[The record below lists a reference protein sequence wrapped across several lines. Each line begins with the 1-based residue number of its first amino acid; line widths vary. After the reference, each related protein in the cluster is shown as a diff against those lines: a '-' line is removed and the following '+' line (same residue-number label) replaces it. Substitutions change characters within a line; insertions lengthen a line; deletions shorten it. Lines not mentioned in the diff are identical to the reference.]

1 MTGTPGPA
9 PGFEHDKPTLDLGK
23 DFRFEEAQK
32 LRKELVYDPSASLK
46 TMDLRFATSDP
57 YTDFKSFAASSEMN
71 KDTERLDNDYKQG
84 IKSEYD
90 QAKSLEKIIIA
101 NRKKIAA

>member
-1 MTGTPGPA
+1 
-9 PGFEHDKPTLDLGK
+9 
-23 DFRFEEAQK
+23 
-32 LRKELVYDPSASLK
+32 
-46 TMDLRFATSDP
+46 MDLRFATSDTE
-57 YTDFKSFAASSEMN
+57 TDFKSFAAASEMAPEN
-71 KDTERLDNDYKQG
+71 EPLDYDYKQI